1 LAVIGYTFRGRLPL
15 IEQHRLQIES
25 LCRKY
30 RVKTLELFGSA
41 ARGDFDP
48 NESDVDFFYEFDP
61 ADLEGLAD
69 RFFGL
74 IEDLEKLLGRH
85 VDLVDIKSS
94 KNPYFLESAIRDKI
108 TLYAA

>member
-1 LAVIGYTFRGRLPL
+1 MPPL
-15 IEQHRLQIES
+15 IEQHRHEIEA

-30 RVKTLELFGSA
+30 GVKRLDLFGSA

-48 NESDVDFFYEFDP
+48 ATSDVDFFYVFDDNR
-61 ADLEGLAD
+61 ADLAD

-74 IEDLEKLLGRH
+74 LEDLEMLLGRH
-85 VDLVDIKSS
+85 VDLVSAVDA
-94 KNPYFLESAIRDKI
+94 KNPYFLDSANEHRL